1 VIDLI
6 TSFNLRILSTSS
18 SILQVSRLIVDS
30 IFDLNFEIE
39 LNRRF
44 NFRNRI
50 ENRFDFNYFEIKLN
64 QIKSIFDSKIKI
76 ESNRQE
82 CQEY

>member
-18 SILQVSRLIVDS
+18 FILQVSRLIVDS

-50 ENRFDFNYFEIKLN
+50 ENRFDFNYFKIKLN

-76 ESNRQE
+76 ELNRQE
-82 CQEY
+82 C